1 MATGT
6 SVREKRKKPALAPI
20 TVPTEAKPK
29 YHITDSG
36 TFSEGNFTINREGLV
51 IGNTDSPVTSRP
63 NSSRGSGCSTVA
75 SNGREVVSAPRE
87 GSAGEPSTSGATNVV
102 DTGFDV
108 SLDDLE
114 EKGVVG
120 SGSSGVV
127 RKVKHKATGELL
139 VLKVIQFDVQSDQLR
154 KQITQELRMLHSTNN
169 PYVVRYY
176 QSFFENGSITAVM
189 EYMDGGTLAHICN
202 HHREGIEERYLADI
216 ARQVLSGLAY
226 LHREM
231 RIVHRDIKP
240 SNLLIN
246 RQGDVKI
253 SDFGVSGQLA
263 NSVSKCVSW
272 VGTVTYMSPERIRGE
287 SYSWDS
293 DIWSLGLSL
302 VEAAMGRFP
311 YPPPGS
317 PSNTQPLGFWDLLD
331 YIVEEPPPRLNPETS
346 SPELCNFLACCLQKN
361 PKQRVAATK
370 LLEHP
375 FIKKYENSG
384 VNVADLI
391 TSQT

>member
-1 MATGT
+1 M
-6 SVREKRKKPALAPI
+6 SSPVPLPPMREKRKKPNLTPLA
-20 TVPTEAKPK
+20 VPMEARPK

-36 TFSEGNFTINREGLV
+36 TFSEGDFTISREGLV

-63 NSSRGSGCSTVA
+63 NSSRGSACSTA
-75 SNGREVVSAPRE
+75 VSTAQDAPLRE
-87 GSAGEPSTSGATNVV
+87 GSAGEPSTSGTGV
-102 DTGFDV
+102 DTAFEV
-108 SLDDLE
+108 ALDDLVE
-114 EKGVVG
+114 QGIVG

-127 RKVKHKATGELL
+127 RKVKHKITGDVL

-154 KQITQELRMLHSTNN
+154 KQITQELRTLHSAAN
-169 PYVVRYY
+169 PWVVRYY
-176 QSFFENGSITAVM
+176 QSFFANGAITVVM
-189 EYMDGGTLAHICN
+189 EYMDGGTLANICN
-202 HHREGIEERYLADI
+202 KHRDGIEEKYLADI
-216 ARQVLSGLAY
+216 ARQVLGGLAY

-231 RIVHRDIKP
+231 RVVHRDIKP

-246 RQGDVKI
+246 KQGEVKI

-311 YPPPGS
+311 YPPTAS
-317 PSNTQPLGFWDLLD
+317 PSSSAQPLGFWDLLD

-361 PKQRVAATK
+361 PKQRASAAD
-370 LLEHP
+370 LLQHP
-375 FIKKYENSG
+375 FIKKYEGSG

-391 TSQT
+391 K

>member
-1 MATGT
+1 MSAPGT
-6 SVREKRKKPALAPI
+6 PSREKRKKPSLAPI
-20 TVPTEAKPK
+20 TVPVEAKPK

-36 TFSEGNFTINREGLV
+36 TFSEGDLTISREGLV
-51 IGNTDSPVTSRP
+51 IGNTDSPASSRP
-63 NSSRGSGCSTVA
+63 NSSRGSGTSALAATTRDALSTQ
-75 SNGREVVSAPRE
+75 RD
-87 GSAGEPSTSGATNVV
+87 GSASEPSTAG
-102 DTGFDV
+102 DGGFDV

-114 EKGVVG
+114 ELSIVG

-127 RKVKHKATGELL
+127 RKVRHQATGDLL

-154 KQITQELRMLHSTNN
+154 KQVTQELRMLHSMDNQ
-169 PYVVRYY
+169 YVVRYY
-176 QSFFENGSITAVM
+176 QSFFDNGAITAVM
-189 EYMDGGTLAHICN
+189 EYMDGGTLAHLCSA
-202 HHREGIEERYLADI
+202 HRNGIAEKYLAEI
-216 ARQVLSGLAY
+216 ARQVLSGLVY
-226 LHREM
+226 LHRDM

-240 SNLLIN
+240 SNLLLN
-246 RQGDVKI
+246 KQGEVKI

-317 PSNTQPLGFWDLLD
+317 PSSSQPLGFWDLLD

-361 PKQRVAATK
+361 PKKRVSAAK

-375 FIKKYENSG
+375 FIKAYKG

-391 TSQT
+391 A